1 MLITDKG
8 YGKSHTEKKEEFPMM
23 NAKKNSRDF
32 FTQLF
37 DSWLRVDTSYVQ
49 SKKDAAK
56 DRGTAK
62 KA

>member
-1 MLITDKG
+1 
-8 YGKSHTEKKEEFPMM
+8 MM

-37 DSWLRVDTSYVQ
+37 DSWLRVDRSYVQ